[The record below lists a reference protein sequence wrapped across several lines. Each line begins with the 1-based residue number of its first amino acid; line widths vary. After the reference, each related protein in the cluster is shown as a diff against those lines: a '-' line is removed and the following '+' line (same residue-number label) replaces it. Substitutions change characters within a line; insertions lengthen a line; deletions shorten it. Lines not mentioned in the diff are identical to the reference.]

1 MHKLFKQV
9 VSNMKREKFLAISN
23 IMVMSV
29 TFLLLGVFIYVIA
42 ISQTALRYLEQQVQ
56 LSVFFKDDFAE
67 KNILEMKSKLEAD
80 GRVSAIKYV
89 SKDDAFKIFS
99 EINKNEPILLES
111 ISPSIL
117 PASLEVKAYNL
128 SDLPALSEQLSS
140 TEGVEEVRFFKDVI
154 QKFKQW
160 SSAVYIVGFL
170 LVAAFIII
178 SYSVVINTL
187 RTTINSKGVEVE
199 IMKLVGASD
208 RYVKNPLIMQ
218 GVTFGAVSGAI
229 AGLILLVAG
238 VVMHKFD
245 SMGAGFT
252 FGFLPTLYIKP
263 IAFAVILF
271 FILLAS
277 GVTLGYVGSVTA
289 VKRYLKY

>member
-1 MHKLFKQV
+1 MIV
-9 VSNMKREKFLAISN
+9 ANMQREKFLAISN
-23 IMVMSV
+23 IMIMSV
-29 TFLLLGVFIYVIA
+29 TFLLLGIFIYVIA
-42 ISQTALRYLEQQVQ
+42 VSQTALRYLEQQVQ

-67 KNILEMKSKLEAD
+67 KNILELKAQLEGD
-80 GRVSAIKYV
+80 KRVSAVKYV

-117 PASLEVKAYNL
+117 PASLEVKTFNL
-128 SDLPALSEQLSS
+128 ADLSPLSEQLTN
-140 TEGVEEVRFFKDVI
+140 TEGVEEVRFFKDVV
-154 QKFKQW
+154 QRFKMW
-160 SSAVYIVGFL
+160 SSVVYIVGFV
-170 LVAAFIII
+170 LVLAFIII

-208 RYVKNPLIMQ
+208 RYVKNPLIYQ

-229 AGLILLVAG
+229 AGLILLIVG
-238 VVMHKFD
+238 IIMHSSQSF
-245 SMGAGFT
+245 GAGFT
-252 FGFLPTLYIKP
+252 FGFLPTLYITP
-263 IAFAVILF
+263 LVFAVILF

-277 GVTLGYVGSVTA
+277 GAALGYVGSVTA
-289 VKRYLKY
+289 VKKYLKY